1 MFLSGFSVSISFFFF
16 LLLMGWVYRVA
27 VENFSLHFPMTLEKF
42 GWKIPTPIMLV
53 VIGNIIGK
61 FGRDNSITYYVIG
74 KWVIVWEIVGNL

>member
-1 MFLSGFSVSISFFFF
+1 
-16 LLLMGWVYRVA
+16 
-27 VENFSLHFPMTLEKF
+27 MTLEKF